1 MTTKLLVFPLR
12 LSSHDIEALRDRAK
26 AEKDSP
32 SGLARKRFDT
42 TWRTNLPDR
51 AAEQLV
57 AKPQPID
64 RVCKTPTTFA
74 GRTIESI

>member
-32 SGLARKRFDT
+32 SALARKAIRYY
-42 TWRTNLPDR
+42 L
-51 AAEQLV
+51 AY
-57 AKPQPID
+57 KP
-64 RVCKTPTTFA
+64 T
-74 GRTIESI
+74 ESRC